1 MYSFPS
7 RIRFSE
13 CSADNCLSLSGLVN
27 YFQDCAVFFVARH
40 CFCHEVECLECFFD
54 RWLVATWRILVKE
67 YPALGVEIT
76 TRTWCYRF
84 HGIEGDRN
92 VDMLGADGRVLA
104 VADSRWIYYDAAA
117 GRPVHVPDVEV
128 EGYGLDQRLELPE
141 APRHIRIPAEGVQ
154 EKFGIKVRTT
164 NLDTNGHV
172 NNEQYIRLALA
183 YLPADI
189 RVRELRVEYHVQAVL
204 GDILVPR
211 VYQADGEYIIWFE
224 VDGKKCCVLQFIV

>member
-27 YFQDCAVFFVARH
+27 YFQDCAVFHSVNMGRGPKAWK
-40 CFCHEVECLECFFD
+40 EEQYA
-54 RWLVATWRILVKE
+54 WLVATWRILVKE
-67 YPALGVEIT
+67 YPALGEEIT

-211 VYQADGEYIIWFE
+211 VYQVDGEYIIWFE